1 MARVDEDPED
11 RDQEPLR
18 LSQLVDCAMCKTTQE
33 VEFVAPEGVYEAED
47 LTEAPETTH
56 TCVNCGYEAEVT
68 YAGWTNTQE
77 A

>member
-1 MARVDEDPED
+1 MARVDEDPEE

-18 LSQLVDCAMCKTTQE
+18 LSQIVECAMCETMQE
-33 VEFVAPEGVYEAED
+33 VEFVAPEGVYDLEE

-56 TCVNCGYEAEVT
+56 TCVSCGYEAEVT
-68 YAGWTNTQE
+68 YSGWTVHEE

>member
-1 MARVDEDPED
+1 
-11 RDQEPLR
+11 
-18 LSQLVDCAMCKTTQE
+18 MCKTTQE